1 MLFSTRYDA
10 TPSGECQCQVVEP
23 PGKFAS
29 GRFTSWETSSPLP
42 IAVFTQRDGVVDVV
56 GRL

>member
-29 GRFTSWETSSPLP
+29 GGFAGCETSSPFA
-42 IAVFTQRDGVVDVV
+42 IAVLPSGTVS
-56 GRL
+56 